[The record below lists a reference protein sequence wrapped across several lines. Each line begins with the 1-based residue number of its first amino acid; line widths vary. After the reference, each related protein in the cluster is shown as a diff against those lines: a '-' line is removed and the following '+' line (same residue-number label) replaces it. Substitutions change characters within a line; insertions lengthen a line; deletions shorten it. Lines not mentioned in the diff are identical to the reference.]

1 MAIPLHAFLCT
12 LIPHEHDTLNFITQ
26 WSSYFLLCRYLS
38 HSPLHNSSFHTLPL
52 PFNPFEFR
60 DTGNMTMNDATGK
73 MYCCQS
79 MSPTPSTFSL
89 PLLWRATGVI
99 HRSKHCQT
107 QSITI
112 VCVWVC
118 MYPIRVFLFFFFQ
131 IGWALVYCVCV
142 HVYFISVVMLGFQ
155 LSHETWVWKE
165 WDMKEKFYKKEIL
178 W

>member
-38 HSPLHNSSFHTLPL
+38 HSLLHNSSFHTLPL

-118 MYPIRVFLFFFFQ
+118 MYPIRFFFSFFFSDWMSF
-131 IGWALVYCVCV
+131 GLLCLCTCVLYISG
-142 HVYFISVVMLGFQ
+142 HVGISAVSWDLG
-155 LSHETWVWKE
+155 
-165 WDMKEKFYKKEIL
+165 MKRVRYEREVL
-178 W
+178 